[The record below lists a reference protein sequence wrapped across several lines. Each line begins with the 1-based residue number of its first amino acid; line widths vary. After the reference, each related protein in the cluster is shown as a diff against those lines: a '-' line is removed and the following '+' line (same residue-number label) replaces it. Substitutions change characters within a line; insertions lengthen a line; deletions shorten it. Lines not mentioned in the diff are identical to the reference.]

1 MQFGFR
7 KKGSMLFCN
16 NNVRI
21 WWVYLRFQGMHALRH
36 IQILSGTIRD
46 LFFFKNISVLLP
58 ERYVFQIEIKGS
70 EA

>member
-1 MQFGFR
+1 M
-7 KKGSMLFCN
+7 KKIVC
-16 NNVRI
+16 
-21 WWVYLRFQGMHALRH
+21 YLCRLNITDDMITHALRH